1 MKNKILGVLTAMTL
15 CACGGGGGGDSS
27 GAPTASVYTPSAAVL
42 AARQANYP
50 TRYWGQIDPS
60 TLPPGTTYAGDG
72 KCGGTDMSTTAY
84 VLPNTITY
92 AAKGVSELSQQQA
105 AEYAE
110 KAILEIKT
118 TLGLSSS
125 VGYSGQPIQICTQ
138 SALVFGFAQGSAN
151 MMGLQV
157 TSSDSVSLDNGY
169 LSNDFD
175 MYKKLIKHELVHNY
189 QAATL
194 GTDNAL
200 LETWFA
206 EGMAEFIASG
216 KSAKSK
222 TEILNLV
229 NTQNPI
235 DITSTGMVASG
246 NLFANYPAF
255 QSVVAYLADSKG
267 ANNSVLMLPAFHASL
282 KSTYATLSTT
292 CSPTTTDPTSCNTV
306 RDRAFTQAFE
316 SSFRDTDGSALKL
329 RSGTN
334 NLRDTLSNR
343 LSAFL
348 Q

>member
-27 GAPTASVYTPSAAVL
+27 GTPTASVYTPSAAVL
-42 AARQANYP
+42 AARQVNYSTPFWAVSQAVGAN
-50 TRYWGQIDPS
+50 S
-60 TLPPGTTYAGDG
+60 T
-72 KCGGTDMSTTAY
+72 CSGTDMSTTAY

-138 SALVFGFAQGSAN
+138 SALVYGSAQGTGT
-151 MMGLQV
+151 MMGLVV
-157 TSSDSVSLDNGY
+157 TSSDSTSLDKGY
-169 LSNDFD
+169 LTNDFD
-175 MYKKLIKHELVHNY
+175 LYKKLMKHELVHTY
-189 QAATL
+189 QSASL
-194 GTDNAL
+194 GTDNSL

-306 RDRAFTQAFE
+306 RERAFTQAFE
-316 SSFRDTDGSALKL
+316 SNFRDTDGSALKL
-329 RSGTN
+329 RLSTN

-343 LSAFL
+343 LSSFL